1 VNKEEIEAHRVDSLI
16 PSVVS
21 AEDAPYKLTI
31 STEEIETII
40 SEAIQKITK
49 NPPKSKF
56 YGDFDESK
64 FMEGTFWT
72 NGIGIKING
81 DYVEGVFRIQMDVK
95 KAHRIIVL
103 DTYGGGPGR
112 VIGDR
117 MYVYRI
123 YLTVVE

>member
-1 VNKEEIEAHRVDSLI
+1 VNKKEIEAHRVDSLI
-16 PSVVS
+16 PSVVN

-72 NGIGIKING
+72 DGMTVKING
-81 DYVEGVFRIQMDVK
+81 EEVAGVFRFQLDVK

-103 DTYGGGPGR
+103 DTYGEGPGR
-112 VIGDR
+112 VISDR